1 MESISW
7 FELFEKGGVVAWPIL
22 ACSVVGAAI
31 IVERAWFFLRLQ
43 GGGRRV
49 MGQVRAALDGGA
61 TSEKLVQLA
70 SSSTHPVAAVAHVYL
85 ANLHRGKDLRMEL
98 VRKQGALE
106 LERVESRLRMLATI
120 SHVAPLLGLLGTVL
134 GMVMA
139 FATIEGLETAARPSD
154 LAGGIWEAL
163 LTTVFGLV
171 VAIPCM
177 AAYHGFESQAD
188 TIARKME
195 AAVVDLDD
203 WLNQTSVADGN
214 TSTDLVAGSRDETK
228 FQAVQ

>member
-1 MESISW
+1 MDSISW
-7 FELFEKGGVVAWPIL
+7 LELFQKGGLVAWPIL

-31 IVERAWFFLRLQ
+31 IVDRALFFLRLQ

-49 MGQVRAALDGGA
+49 MGQLQEAVTGGA
-61 TSEKLVQLA
+61 DADRLA
-70 SSSTHPVAAVAHVYL
+70 GIASQSTHPVGAVAHVYL
-85 ANLHRGKDLRMEL
+85 QNLHRGKDLRMEL
-98 VRKQGALE
+98 VRKQGAAE
-106 LERVESRLRMLATI
+106 LERVEARLRMLATI
-120 SHVAPLLGLLGTVL
+120 SHVAPLLGLLGTVV

-139 FATIEGLETAARPSD
+139 FATIEGLEAAARPSD

-203 WLNQTSVADGN
+203 WLNQA
-214 TSTDLVAGSRDETK
+214 STDPETAALK
-228 FQAVQ
+228 RQGGPREDGEFPGIQ